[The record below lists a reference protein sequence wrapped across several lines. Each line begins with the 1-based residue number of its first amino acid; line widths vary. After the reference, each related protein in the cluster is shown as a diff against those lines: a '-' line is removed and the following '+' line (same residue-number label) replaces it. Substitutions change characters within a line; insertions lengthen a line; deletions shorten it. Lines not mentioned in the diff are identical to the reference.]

1 MIRKVLHLISEERE
15 TNSYFIPINLL
26 KISTKGFDCDKEPIN
41 NFLKLYAAKNM
52 ANKLSTTFVLPY
64 RETPEA
70 KKGRIAAFY
79 TLANSTIARDE
90 LPEAK
95 LPRYPVPIILLAQ
108 LGVHNAFQGQ
118 RLGEKTLIYALRHAF
133 SVITND
139 DGIPSYGVVL
149 DVLDEDA
156 KKFYQRFEYF
166 IEIAELKLFV
176 PLSELEL
183 L

>member
-1 MIRKVLHLISEERE
+1 MSEEQE
-15 TNSYFIPINLL
+15 INSHFVPINLTQ
-26 KISTKGFDCDKEPIN
+26 ISTKGFDCGKKPIN
-41 NFLKLYAAKNM
+41 NFLKHYAAKNM

-64 RETPEA
+64 RETPEE

-79 TLANSTIARDE
+79 TLANSTVAPYE

-133 SVITND
+133 SVITKD

-156 KKFYQRFEYF
+156 KRFYQRFKYF
-166 IEIAELKLFV
+166 IEIAELKLFI

-183 L
+183 I